1 MGILSVHRT
10 MPRKHWLSVSLDYV
24 GLEILL
30 PESRGEGMTAAL
42 IAWAILMINM
52 VICSLYA
59 TWKWGYWTGY
69 AAAKQGKEGS

>member
-1 MGILSVHRT
+1 
-10 MPRKHWLSVSLDYV
+10 
-24 GLEILL
+24 
-30 PESRGEGMTAAL
+30 MTAAL